1 MLFTIAKW
9 VGSRANRGSVFG
21 AVDPGKLAMLSA
33 RGRREDFRTID
44 EAQQKIATETNE
56 GTANEG
62 WCLIGAS
69 FTVTE
74 VLEKAEPN

>member
-1 MLFTIAKW
+1 
-9 VGSRANRGSVFG
+9 
-21 AVDPGKLAMLSA
+21 MLSA

-69 FTVTE
+69 VTVTE